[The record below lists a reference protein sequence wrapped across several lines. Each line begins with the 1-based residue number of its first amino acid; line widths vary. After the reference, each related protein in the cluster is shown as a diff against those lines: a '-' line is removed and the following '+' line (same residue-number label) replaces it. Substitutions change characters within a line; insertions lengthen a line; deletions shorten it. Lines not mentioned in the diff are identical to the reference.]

1 MIIHPASSSPT
12 ALGGGNTTAPTLC
25 QALPVPLLRESIS
38 QLARPQRRHLFLVHV
53 TDVQTEAPAPG
64 TRGAQSHLRLPPSEG
79 SAGPQALRPR
89 PRDHCTH
96 LHRLP
101 WFDKSTQ

>member
-64 TRGAQSHLRLPPSEG
+64 TWSPKP
-79 SAGPQALRPR
+79 PQAASIR
-89 PRDHCTH
+89 
-96 LHRLP
+96 RLGRAP
-101 WFDKSTQ
+101 GSPS